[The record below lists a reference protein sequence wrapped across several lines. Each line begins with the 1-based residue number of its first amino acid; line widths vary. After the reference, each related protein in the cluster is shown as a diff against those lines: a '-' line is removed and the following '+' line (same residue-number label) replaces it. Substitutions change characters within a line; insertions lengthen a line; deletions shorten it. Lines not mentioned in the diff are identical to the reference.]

1 MMNREAVI
9 ELLKQQNVSHEVI
22 DHPAAYTIADMES
35 FGLPRIDQIAKNLF
49 IRDDKKRNYYLLTIQ
64 KDKSVNLKQLRT
76 LLESRPLTF
85 ASEEDLLQLLG
96 LTKGAVSPFGILND
110 KECTVKFILDEEL
123 HKSATVGVHPNENTA
138 TVWLAPED
146 LLGIVTAHGNE
157 VSVIT
162 L

>member
-1 MMNREAVI
+1 MKREAVI

-22 DHPAAYTIADMES
+22 EHPAAYTIADMES
-35 FGLPRIDQIAKNLF
+35 FKLPGIDQIAKNLF

-76 LLESRPLTF
+76 LL
-85 ASEEDLLQLLG
+85 G

-110 KECTVKFILDEEL
+110 NERTVKFVLDEDLQKGE
-123 HKSATVGVHPNENTA
+123 TVGVHPNDNTA

-146 LLGIVTAHGNE
+146 LLSIVAAHGNE
-157 VSVIT
+157 ISVIT

>member
-1 MMNREAVI
+1 MNREAVI

-35 FGLPRIDQIAKNLF
+35 FELPGIEQIAKNLF

-110 KECTVKFILDEEL
+110 KECMVKFVLDADLQKGE
-123 HKSATVGVHPNENTA
+123 AVGVHPNDNTA

-146 LLGIVTAHGNE
+146 LLSIVTAHGNE
-157 VSVIT
+157 ISVIT